1 MNTDELVTLLAKSAG
16 PVEPD
21 AAKRRFAIAL
31 GWGLFG
37 STLAMAVTLGVR
49 PDIVEVLLLP
59 MFWVKLLFPA
69 LVASIALYAA
79 IRLAQ
84 PGARLGR
91 APGMLVALFAA
102 VWALGLFALLN
113 AAPDERR
120 SMIFGDTWMDC
131 LVGVP
136 LLSIPVFIAAMWA
149 LKDLAPTRLWLA
161 GGAAGLLAGAVS
173 AAVYAL
179 HCPELEA
186 PFVAIWYVLG
196 MFIPTV
202 AGALIGH
209 RLLRW

>member
-1 MNTDELVTLLAKSAG
+1 MNTDELVTLLAKGAG

-49 PDIVEVLLLP
+49 PDIGAVLTLP
-59 MFWVKLLFPA
+59 MFWFKLLFPTS
-69 LVASIALYAA
+69 VAIVALYAA
-79 IRLAQ
+79 IRLAR
-84 PGARLGR
+84 PGVRLGR
-91 APGMLVALFAA
+91 ASGMLAALFAT
-102 VWALGLFALLN
+102 VWALGLFTLLS

-120 SMIFGDTWMDC
+120 SMIFGDTWIEC

-149 LKDLAPTRLWLA
+149 MKELAPTRVWLA
-161 GGAAGLLAGAVS
+161 GSAAGLLAGAIS

-186 PFVAIWYVLG
+186 PFIAIWYVIG
-196 MFIPTV
+196 MFIPAA
-202 AGALIGH
+202 AGALIGR

>member
-1 MNTDELVTLLAKSAG
+1 MNTDDLVVLLAKGAG

-21 AAKRRFAIAL
+21 VVTRRFAIAL

-37 STLAMAVTLGVR
+37 STLAMAITLGVR
-49 PDIVEVLLLP
+49 PDIADVLLLP
-59 MFWVKLLFPA
+59 MFWFKLLFPA
-69 LVASIALYAA
+69 SVASTALYAA
-79 IRLAQ
+79 IRLAR
-84 PGARLGR
+84 PGVRLGK
-91 APGMLVALFAA
+91 APGMLVALFAT
-102 VWALGLFALLN
+102 VWALGIFALLN
-113 AAPDERR
+113 AAPGERR

-149 LKDLAPTRLWLA
+149 MKDLAPTRLWLA
-161 GGAAGLLAGAVS
+161 GSAAGLLAGGVS

-186 PFVAIWYVLG
+186 PFIAIWYVIG

-202 AGALIGH
+202 AGALIGR